1 MGGGRAGLGGS
12 DARGDGGGST
22 NVVDNKDV
30 GGARDPIIEN
40 VSDGTGGRISV
51 SPAGRT
57 FFGDPSE
64 IRDWRAVLLA
74 LVFAG
79 GFLGEDFFGDLKAP
93 LRGDCL
99 YDFICFTGAGG
110 SGSGEGG
117 RSSSSI
123 LSISQARFSSRNL
136 TRSAYKEKMIHREQT
151 IKFR

>member
-1 MGGGRAGLGGS
+1 MGG
-12 DARGDGGGST
+12 
-22 NVVDNKDV
+22 KI
-30 GGARDPIIEN
+30 P
-40 VSDGTGGRISV
+40 V

-64 IRDWRAVLLA
+64 TRDWRALLLA

-79 GFLGEDFFGDLKAP
+79 GFLCEDFFGDLKAT

-99 YDFICFTGAGG
+99 FDFIRFTGAGG
-110 SGSGEGG
+110 SGSDEGG

-136 TRSAYKEKMIHREQT
+136 TRSVYEEKMIHRHQT
-151 IKFR
+151 ETKFR